1 MIHHH
6 LKAHPQTLFVSGEG
20 KAKPQELWFYT
31 LSGGYADKNALVAQ
45 ADLISPSHNFL
56 IQLNTQLLASTTSK
70 LAAPN

>member
-31 LSGGYADKNALVAQ
+31 LSGRYADKNALVAQ

>member
-1 MIHHH
+1 MNHHH

-31 LSGGYADKNALVAQ
+31 LSGRYADKNALVAQ

>member
-1 MIHHH
+1 MSRYH

-31 LSGGYADKNALVAQ
+31 LSGRYADKNALVAQ

>member
-1 MIHHH
+1 MSRYH

-31 LSGGYADKNALVAQ
+31 LSRRYADKNALVAQ